1 MDFPLQHM
9 DIRNFPPPKIPL
21 SPVLDNNHAPNSH
34 PEKTPSIFDA
44 KYKLNTT
51 SGRAALSIAL
61 EECGTTN
68 EHEVLIPSYHC
79 ESMISPTLR
88 LNAKAIFYRIN
99 SDTSPNLTD
108 LKKKI
113 SPKTKAIIVTHFFGF
128 TEDLTDIRQLCDTH
142 NICLIED
149 CAHAFFG
156 QINRQ
161 SVGTVGDYAI
171 ASTMKFFP
179 VFDGGIL
186 ASQKYNLQNISL
198 KQPSLSFQVKSWINA
213 VERALAYKRLGARG
227 KVLNTLLSIKTTCWS
242 FIKGLRPQESVVTS
256 SPGSSEGGFGLDEN
270 WIYVK
275 STVSSQKTIINADY
289 SDISKKRRAYY
300 ELLDDALRD
309 LPSCEPLFKNLPHD
323 VVPLVYPLKF
333 QCPEQYFSALKEKGV
348 PIWRFG
354 EYLDEKVTP
363 EEFPI
368 SRELS
373 ETVFQFPC
381 HQSLTQDEL
390 DWMIKT
396 IKETIKS

>member
-1 MDFPLQHM
+1 M

-21 SPVLDNNHAPNSH
+21 SPVLDNNCSQNLQ

-61 EECGTTN
+61 EECGTN
-68 EHEVLIPSYHC
+68 SEHEVLIPSYHC
-79 ESMISPTLR
+79 ESMISPALR
-88 LNAKAIFYRIN
+88 LNANVIFYRIKK
-99 SDTSPNLTD
+99 DTSPDFTD
-108 LKKKI
+108 IKKKI
-113 SPKTKAIIVTHFFGF
+113 SPKTHAIIVTHFFGF
-128 TEDLTDIRQLCDTH
+128 TEDLTDIKQLCDTN

-156 QINRQ
+156 QINQQ

-186 ASQKYNLQNISL
+186 ASHKHSLHNIIL
-198 KQPSLSFQVKSWINA
+198 RKPNLSFQLKSWINT
-213 VERALAYKRLGARG
+213 VERALVYKRLGIRG
-227 KVLNTLLSIKTTCWS
+227 AFLNTLLFIKTKCWS
-242 FIKGLRPQESVVTS
+242 FIKGLRPQESTATS

-270 WIYVK
+270 WIYIK
-275 STVSSQKTIINADY
+275 STPSSQKTIMSANY
-289 SDISKKRRAYY
+289 SDIIKKRRSYY
-300 ELLDDALRD
+300 KMLDDALRD
-309 LPSCEPLFKNLPHD
+309 LPSCEPLFKNLPSD

-333 QCPEQYFSALKEKGV
+333 QHPERYFSTLKEKGV

-368 SRELS
+368 SCELS
-373 ETVFQFPC
+373 KTVFQFPC
-381 HQSLTQDEL
+381 HQSLTKDEL
-390 DWMIKT
+390 DWMITTVKDT
-396 IKETIKS
+396 VKS